1 MANDAMMIT
10 VDRIRFMWPRSTKM
24 RVYAVG
30 IAADNRGKVIVTEPP
45 SAANV
50 RHMPK
55 KGRPSEWDFAGDG
68 YPLYQRTGGLPDII
82 AAHLLVVR
90 DRSGLRKGGEIIQ
103 ALAADTTA
111 KRIIG
116 KASGAL
122 KKSGSG
128 GLAAASALGLLLPV
142 AETVGAIIGK
152 QRDKIIQTISG
163 SMFLDKDRKKQDSFT
178 QSIRSPDSNMEVE
191 VDVFLFDAA
200 ADKDS
205 IAETKTAEARSQAAG
220 LVLVHAGQMGRRRR

>member
-1 MANDAMMIT
+1 MANDAMLIS
-10 VDRIRFMWPRSTKM
+10 VDRIRFTWPRSKKM

-50 RHMPK
+50 RHLPK

-68 YPLYQRTGGLPDII
+68 YPLYQRTGGLPDIV
-82 AAHLLVVR
+82 AAHLMVVR
-90 DRSGLRKGGEIIQ
+90 DRSGARKVGEVVR
-103 ALAADTTA
+103 AVAGDSTA

-116 KASGAL
+116 KASNAL
-122 KKSGSG
+122 KKSGAG

-142 AETVGAIIGK
+142 AEAVGGIVGEHK
-152 QRDKIIQTISG
+152 DQIIQTISG
-163 SMFLDKDRKKQDSFT
+163 SMFLDRDRKRQDAFS

-205 IAETKTAEARSQAAG
+205 IAETKKAETRLAADGLLFVQAG
-220 LVLVHAGQMGRRRR
+220 KK